1 MFVRKSQLRNDLSTF
16 HGTLIVWVRPYLF
29 LQKIFVCWKLNKIQ
43 VTTVCTHIY
52 GTKNNS
58 IYEVCLQ
65 NNWTLWIKRGN
76 GASSRW
82 VGTLHAHMPRFHIK
96 AMIIVFFSTPMEL
109 YISNFFSR
117 SKSQPWGDLPRLNIK
132 IYISD

>member
-52 GTKNNS
+52 GTKNYS

-117 SKSQPWGDLPRLNIK
+117 SKSQPWGDLPRLNEK